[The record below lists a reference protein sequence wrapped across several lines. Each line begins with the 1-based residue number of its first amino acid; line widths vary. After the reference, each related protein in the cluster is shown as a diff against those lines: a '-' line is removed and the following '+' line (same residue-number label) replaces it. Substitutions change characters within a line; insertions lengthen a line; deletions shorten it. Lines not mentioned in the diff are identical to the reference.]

1 MTNPGDR
8 SGGLSRRSI
17 LLGGG
22 LALVALL
29 VIGGLIQVPFIQNDL
44 RDAVSARLSTAG
56 FEARVDFVG
65 QDGTLRCAA
74 KLADPLTARRIAS
87 SVRGVRSIT
96 VDPSCTS
103 AAVPD
108 TTTTTSSTID
118 STVDS
123 TAASTTAPAAT
134 EPSSSTSSTTSS
146 TTTTST
152 ITTSTITTSTTLPGP
167 RKLLSVRLVNGTL
180 HLEGAVATPAQQTK
194 IRDAANAAVDPS
206 NVVGGLTVD
215 TLVAVSDADAA
226 SIAAMLGAMPK
237 PLAGGE
243 VGRTE
248 AGLYATGVYV
258 VDAGR
263 VAFQRVVVAAGVLP
277 ALTIRPAA
285 TAADAAALQAEMNS
299 IVAADPILFAKGK
312 AVINPAS
319 LATLQRVAGVAKRF
333 EGLVI
338 DVQGHTDS
346 AGVPGQNQTLSV
358 LRARKVRD
366 ALITLGV
373 PARDLTATGFGG
385 TQPVTDQNGIE
396 IPAASRRVVF
406 GVTTR

>member
-134 EPSSSTSSTTSS
+134 EPSSSTS

-152 ITTSTITTSTTLPGP
+152 TTTSTITTSTTLPGP

-194 IRDAANAAVDPS
+194 IRHAANAAVDPS
-206 NVVGGLTVD
+206 NVVDGLTVD

-277 ALTIRPAA
+277 ALTIRPVA

>member
-118 STVDS
+118 STAASTTAS
-123 TAASTTAPAAT
+123 TAASTTAPTTAPAAT

-146 TTTTST
+146 
-152 ITTSTITTSTTLPGP
+152 TTSTTLPGP

-194 IRDAANAAVDPS
+194 IRHAANAAVDPS
-206 NVVGGLTVD
+206 NVVDGLTVD

-277 ALTIRPAA
+277 ALTIRPVA

>member
-118 STVDS
+118 STAASTTASTTAS

-146 TTTTST
+146 
-152 ITTSTITTSTTLPGP
+152 TTSTTLPGP

-194 IRDAANAAVDPS
+194 IRHAANAAVDPS
-206 NVVGGLTVD
+206 NVVDGLTVD

-277 ALTIRPAA
+277 ALTIRPVA

>member
-1 MTNPGDR
+1 M
-8 SGGLSRRSI
+8 
-17 LLGGG
+17 
-22 LALVALL
+22 
-29 VIGGLIQVPFIQNDL
+29 
-44 RDAVSARLSTAG
+44 
-56 FEARVDFVG
+56 
-65 QDGTLRCAA
+65 
-74 KLADPLTARRIAS
+74 
-87 SVRGVRSIT
+87 
-96 VDPSCTS
+96 
-103 AAVPD
+103 
-108 TTTTTSSTID
+108 
-118 STVDS
+118 
-123 TAASTTAPAAT
+123 
-134 EPSSSTSSTTSS
+134 
-146 TTTTST
+146 
-152 ITTSTITTSTTLPGP
+152 
-167 RKLLSVRLVNGTL
+167 NGTL

-277 ALTIRPAA
+277 ALTIRPVA

>member
-146 TTTTST
+146 TT
-152 ITTSTITTSTTLPGP
+152 STTLPGP

-277 ALTIRPAA
+277 ALTIRPVA

>member
-134 EPSSSTSSTTSS
+134 EPLSSTSSTTSS
-146 TTTTST
+146 TT
-152 ITTSTITTSTTLPGP
+152 TTSTITTSTTLPGP

-206 NVVGGLTVD
+206 NVVDGLTVD